1 MTESLRRA
9 DFLRATAS
17 AAAAAAAAATGFPAV
32 IGAQTIPKISYGDLY
47 SGVTGIISSNLA
59 AKHFDQ
65 KHGVDMSNLLP
76 YTSVSTYY
84 NDFAAGTFDVAM
96 GSWDFFVDMQNRGV
110 PIKIVC
116 TVTTADMI
124 NIIAGPG
131 IKSVNDLV
139 GKSCSAVVGSGSFEM
154 SRAVV
159 RDVAKVD
166 LDKQVQMQNAPNP
179 AGCIALL
186 QSGSANAALSWEPV
200 ISNAIA
206 EMPTLRP
213 IFNLGHAYRQATG
226 GVLPYFTV
234 AVRNDALAKSPGLG
248 QKIAGIFGDTI
259 AYINHDTADAF
270 ATAAPKTG
278 LSAAVMQSGYS
289 AKRLVFES
297 YAMSNPSGLKV
308 VTSAYAYLHA
318 RGMFEKPLA
327 PDFYA

>member
-1 MTESLRRA
+1 MTESLHRA
-9 DFLRATAS
+9 DFLRATAAAT
-17 AAAAAAAAATGFPAV
+17 AAAAVSGFPAV
-32 IGAQTIPKISYGDLY
+32 IGAQSLPKVSYGDLY
-47 SGVTGIISSNLA
+47 SGVTGIISANLA

-84 NDFAAGTFDVAM
+84 NDFAAGTFDAAM

-110 PIKIVC
+110 PIKIIC

-124 NIIAGPG
+124 NIIAGPS
-131 IKSVNDLV
+131 IKTVNDLV
-139 GKSCSAVVGSGSFEM
+139 GKSMSAVVGSGSFEM

-186 QSGSANAALSWEPV
+186 QSGSANAALTWEPV
-200 ISNAIA
+200 VSNAMND
-206 EMPTLRP
+206 MPALKP
-213 IFNLGHAYRQATG
+213 VFNLGRAYRQATG

-234 AVRNDALAKSPGLG
+234 AVRNDVLAKNPGLAPR
-248 QKIAGIFGDTI
+248 IAGIFGDTI
-259 AYINHDTADAF
+259 AYINRNPAEAF
-270 ATAAPKTG
+270 ATASVKTN
-278 LSAAVMQSGYS
+278 LSATVMMTAFN
-289 AKRLVFES
+289 AKRLVFDS
-297 YAMSNPSGLKV
+297 YAMSKPAGLKV
-308 VTSAYAYLHA
+308 ITDAYAYLHA
-318 RGMFEKPLA
+318 RGMFEKALA